1 MERLQPA
8 AMEAPRFEER
18 PWTFAGLR
26 RRHARKEGVWRA
38 LDEHWCAASDRFG
51 KVAGRKDGAGY
62 GLYYDLF
69 AQRDG
74 FEMIAAVATDEAA
87 GRPAAF
93 EQLRVPTRRYA
104 VFAHRGTVS
113 RLRSTIWTAWYGWL
127 PNLGLRSAGDS
138 LTPDFIEVYGDDAGN
153 TGRPAIEIWFPVR
166 A

>member
-38 LDEHWCAASDRFG
+38 LDEQWCAASERFG

-69 AQRDG
+69 AQREG

-104 VFAHRGTVS
+104 VFAHRGPVTGCAAPS
-113 RLRSTIWTAWYGWL
+113 GPPGTAGCPTW
-127 PNLGLRSAGDS
+127 AC
-138 LTPDFIEVYGDDAGN
+138 A
-153 TGRPAIEIWFPVR
+153 RPAT